1 MHTKIIITI
10 TEFEDI
16 KGQITEEIKNT
27 GYKKAHNL
35 QRKHNSYHT
44 YKKIHTVNIYVFVCS
59 TGNMNS

>member
-27 GYKKAHNL
+27 GYKRHII
-35 QRKHNSYHT
+35 
-44 YKKIHTVNIYVFVCS
+44 YKENTIVITHIKRYTLLIYMCLYVQLG
-59 TGNMNS
+59 T